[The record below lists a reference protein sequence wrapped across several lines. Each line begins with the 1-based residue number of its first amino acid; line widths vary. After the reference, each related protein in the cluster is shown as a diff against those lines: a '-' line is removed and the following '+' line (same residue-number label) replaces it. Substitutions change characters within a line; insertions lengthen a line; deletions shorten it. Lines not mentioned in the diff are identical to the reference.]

1 VFDSVRVRLTLWY
14 TAVLACVLVVLAFA
28 TYFIL
33 RRDSLQRSDSSLAEL
48 GSAFLVTVNAELQDA
63 PGNIHAASEAAIAE
77 HKFRD
82 VVFFILDD
90 QDQVVAASAS
100 PLAAT
105 VWPGVPSQLMHTVV
119 SPSESTRPFQ
129 TIRTNGHIFR
139 SYARVFSAGEG
150 NYGLVVLQSLHREL
164 EFLESVSATFAVVI
178 PVFILLA
185 SGGGYFLARRSLSPV
200 VAMSTQ
206 AGHMS
211 AANLQERL
219 PIRNERDE
227 LGHLARAFND
237 LLDRR
242 DQALERQRRFIA
254 DASHELRTPVAIL
267 CGEAEVALSQTV
279 RSSDE
284 YRESLQVLSAES
296 RRIKSIVEDLFTLA
310 RADAGQYPLTLSVF
324 YLDELAADC
333 VRTVRTLAQAKGIS
347 LQCDGPTEMPIR
359 GDEALIRRLLLN
371 VLDNAIKFTS
381 QGGAVTVVG
390 RPSPTGHTL
399 SISDSG
405 PGIPDDVRARI
416 FERFFR
422 ADKARSRAD
431 GENAGAGLGLSIGR
445 WIAESHNGRLELTR
459 SEPGTTTFT
468 IWLPAYDAVSP
479 ANR

>member
-1 VFDSVRVRLTLWY
+1 
-14 TAVLACVLVVLAFA
+14 VLIVLAFA

-63 PGNIHAASEAAIAE
+63 PGNIHVAGEAAIAE

-82 VVFFILDD
+82 VVFYILDD
-90 QDQVVAASAS
+90 QDRVVVASAS

-105 VWPGVPSQLMHTVV
+105 VWVGVPSHLLHTVV
-119 SPSESTRPFQ
+119 NPSESKRPFQ

-139 SYARVFSAGEG
+139 GYARMFSAGDA

-178 PVFILLA
+178 PIFILLA

-254 DASHELRTPVAIL
+254 DVSHELRTPVAIL
-267 CGEAEVALSQTV
+267 CGEAEVALSQAE
-279 RSSDE
+279 RSSEE
-284 YRESLQVLSAES
+284 YRESLQALSAES
-296 RRIKSIVEDLFTLA
+296 WRLKSIVEDLFTLA

-324 YLDELAADC
+324 YLDELATDC
-333 VRTVRTLAQAKGIS
+333 VRTVRTLAKAKGIS
-347 LQCDGPTEMPIR
+347 LQCDAPREMPIR
-359 GDEALIRRLLLN
+359 GDEALIRRLILN
-371 VLDNAIKFTS
+371 VLDNAIKFTP
-381 QGGAVTVVG
+381 QDGKITVAG
-390 RPSPTGHTL
+390 RQSPTGHSL
-399 SISDSG
+399 SITDTG
-405 PGIPDDVRARI
+405 PGIPDDAQTRI

-422 ADKARSRAD
+422 ADKVRTRAD
-431 GENAGAGLGLSIGR
+431 GEHPGAGLGLSIGR
-445 WIAESHNGRLELTR
+445 WIAESHNGRLQLTG
-459 SEPGTTTFT
+459 SEPGATTFT
-468 IWLPAYDAVSP
+468 IWLPPFDLALLP
-479 ANR
+479 ADR